1 MQPRRK
7 QPSITIRSAEAF
19 DRLRELTR
27 TGRSQAEVIEEALR
41 RMPDPPRAEASLEER
56 RARLEKLI
64 GWISSRRSIPSM
76 AEFDRTEYDENGNP
90 R

>member
-7 QPSITIRSAEAF
+7 QPSITIRSEEALR
-19 DRLRELTR
+19 RLRELTR

-41 RMPDPPRAEASLEER
+41 RMPDPPRAEASLAER
-56 RARLEKLI
+56 RARLEELI
-64 GWISSRRSIPSM
+64 GRISRRSIPSM